1 MVNLEHCFV
10 RNTVRHSVCGKTD
23 AVVIAGYQL
32 LTAQKPLSIRIRRC
46 DRIDRLAG
54 HSVSQKARQRR
65 SRLST
70 VGDKMVVNE
79 PEYAGVLQHSIGGFV
94 GPTDSSRSR

>member
-1 MVNLEHCFV
+1 MFDVSAQCLNGDVLLLSNTPRLHPRQHHRHDVFFAGCQVVNLEHCFV
-10 RNTVRHSVCGKTD
+10 RNTVRHSVCGKPY

-54 HSVSQKARQRR
+54 HSVS
-65 SRLST
+65 
-70 VGDKMVVNE
+70 
-79 PEYAGVLQHSIGGFV
+79 
-94 GPTDSSRSR
+94 